1 MLKIK
6 IQIGLVGPHEA
17 VFVLLANIFK
27 KKKNQETVLKILVSI
42 FF

>member
-6 IQIGLVGPHEA
+6 IQVDLVGPHEA
-17 VFVLLANIFK
+17 IFILLANIFFK
-27 KKKNQETVLKILVSI
+27 KSQETVFKILVSI